1 MDKHIE
7 ELLPFYALDALSN
20 EEHDLVEAYL
30 KDHPEARQQIEEMES
45 AAAALPYGVPPVEP
59 SPRSKDAL
67 MRRIAA
73 DQRVA
78 SSTRGQPARSRGIRF
93 ENLFRAFSLGAATIA
108 ILWAI
113 VLSAQVSRLRTEI
126 SALNQALVVQSN
138 EIEQINAKLPLETPP
153 AVITVSLK
161 GTDIQPR
168 AQGQLIAD
176 PNSNSA
182 VIVIVGLTPPE
193 TGKTYQVWLIRGDAP
208 VSAGLLKVD

>member
-7 ELLPFYALDALSN
+7 ELLHFYALDALSN

-78 SSTRGQPARSRGIRF
+78 SSTRGQPARSPGIRF
-93 ENLFRAFSLGAATIA
+93 ENLFRAFSLGA
-108 ILWAI
+108 
-113 VLSAQVSRLRTEI
+113 
-126 SALNQALVVQSN
+126 
-138 EIEQINAKLPLETPP
+138 
-153 AVITVSLK
+153 
-161 GTDIQPR
+161 
-168 AQGQLIAD
+168 
-176 PNSNSA
+176 
-182 VIVIVGLTPPE
+182 
-193 TGKTYQVWLIRGDAP
+193 
-208 VSAGLLKVD
+208 